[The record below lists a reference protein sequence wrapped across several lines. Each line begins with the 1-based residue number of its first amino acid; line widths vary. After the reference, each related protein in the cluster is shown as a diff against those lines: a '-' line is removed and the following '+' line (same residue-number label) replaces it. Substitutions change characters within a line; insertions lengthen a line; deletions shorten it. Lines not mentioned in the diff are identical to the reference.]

1 MKQSKNM
8 MSYFFLRI
16 LIIPYQSHTLLLYQ
30 RMQRMMIMVPFYY
43 TIGIAASNENPCL
56 VNEKTT
62 TTTACTQPWRIHAIK
77 YPSKMT
83 PPLHLHSRLFVP
95 STHAPHNIKLLA
107 LLIPSIALQF
117 GTNNQY

>member
-43 TIGIAASNENPCL
+43 TNRNSSNKNPCL

-62 TTTACTQPWRIHAIK
+62 TTTACTQPWRIHTIK